1 MSLKYKITDLF
12 RGKFPNP
19 QNLYKQLEDL
29 QGQIENGAEPKP
41 VIMEDVKLTKTGLK
55 KAFGEPSRFDT
66 FSIIRNSEGSYIVV
80 SDGKKYKYIALED
93 V

>member
-12 RGKFPNP
+12 KGKFPNP
-19 QNLYKQLEDL
+19 SNLYEQLEDL
-29 QGQIENGAEPKP
+29 QRQIDDGAEPKP
-41 VIMEDVKLTKTGLK
+41 LIVEEVKLTKNGLK

-66 FSIIRNSEGSYIVV
+66 VGIIRNGEGSYIVV